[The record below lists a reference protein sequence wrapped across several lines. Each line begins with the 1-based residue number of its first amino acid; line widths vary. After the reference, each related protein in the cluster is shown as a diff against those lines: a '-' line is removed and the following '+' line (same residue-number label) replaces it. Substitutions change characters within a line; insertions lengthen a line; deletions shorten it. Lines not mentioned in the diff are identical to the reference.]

1 MAMPEEEIRRIER
14 VRIAASPIVPAA
26 IDVARVSWGGVW
38 SGFCVGLGIL
48 VLLGALGMAVGT
60 TMVGPGLADP
70 QAFGTRAGLWTI
82 ASALIALFTGGVV
95 ASRMGTAVTRG
106 AGAIHGM
113 LVWVLAL
120 GSILAVAAAG
130 FSTGAGSGLFAGTN
144 MRAVA
149 GDLSSLATGE
159 PDEIVARLDDPRT
172 ADVVVSATGMPRE
185 EARAE
190 LAAISFRVRAA
201 RNDPGRARAEAR
213 AGLEEIAS
221 RAATRAEPFVRMAS
235 WAVFAG
241 LVVSLIAA
249 LLGGTAGA
257 RPFPLRVPV

>member
-1 MAMPEEEIRRIER
+1 MGMPEDELRRIER
-14 VRIAASPIVPAA
+14 VTIAAGPVVPTT

-38 SGFCVGLGIL
+38 GGFCVGLGIL

-60 TMVGPGLADP
+60 TMVGPGVPDP
-70 QAFGTRAGLWTI
+70 EAFGMRAGLWTVV
-82 ASALIALFTGGVV
+82 SVLIALFTGGMV
-95 ASRMGTAVTRG
+95 ASRMGMVGTRG

-120 GSILAVAAAG
+120 VSLVAVA
-130 FSTGAGSGLFAGTN
+130 GAGLGAGAGGLFAATN
-144 MRAVA
+144 MRAMA
-149 GDLSSLATGE
+149 GDLSGLAAGD
-159 PDEIVARLDDPRT
+159 PDEIIARLDDPRT
-172 ADVVVSATGMPRE
+172 VDVVVTATGMPRE
-185 EARAE
+185 EARTE

-221 RAATRAEPFVRMAS
+221 RAAARAQPYVRTAS
-235 WAVFAG
+235 WAAFGG
-241 LVVSLIAA
+241 LLVSLIAA

-257 RPFPLRVPV
+257 RRLAMRVPV

>member
-48 VLLGALGMAVGT
+48 VLLGALGMVVGT

-70 QAFGTRAGLWTI
+70 QAFGPRAGLWT
-82 ASALIALFTGGVV
+82 V
-95 ASRMGTAVTRG
+95 AS
-106 AGAIHGM
+106 
-113 LVWVLAL
+113 
-120 GSILAVAAAG
+120 
-130 FSTGAGSGLFAGTN
+130 
-144 MRAVA
+144 
-149 GDLSSLATGE
+149 
-159 PDEIVARLDDPRT
+159 
-172 ADVVVSATGMPRE
+172 
-185 EARAE
+185 
-190 LAAISFRVRAA
+190 
-201 RNDPGRARAEAR
+201 
-213 AGLEEIAS
+213 
-221 RAATRAEPFVRMAS
+221 AATRAEPFVRMAS

>member
-1 MAMPEEEIRRIER
+1 MGMPEDELRRIER
-14 VRIAASPIVPAA
+14 VTIAAGPVVPTT

-38 SGFCVGLGIL
+38 GGFCVGLGIL

-60 TMVGPGLADP
+60 TMVGPGVPDP
-70 QAFGTRAGLWTI
+70 EAFGMRAGLWTVV
-82 ASALIALFTGGVV
+82 SVLIALFTGGMV
-95 ASRMGTAVTRG
+95 ASRMGMVGTRG

-120 GSILAVAAAG
+120 VSLVAVA
-130 FSTGAGSGLFAGTN
+130 GAGLGAGAGGLFAATN
-144 MRAVA
+144 MRAMA
-149 GDLSSLATGE
+149 GDLSGLAAGD
-159 PDEIVARLDDPRT
+159 PDEIIARL
-172 ADVVVSATGMPRE
+172 E
-185 EARAE
+185 EARTE

-221 RAATRAEPFVRMAS
+221 RAAARAQPYVRTAS
-235 WAVFAG
+235 WAAFGG
-241 LVVSLIAA
+241 LLVSLIAA

-257 RPFPLRVPV
+257 RRLAMRVPV